1 MGSHDK
7 RLHCVLDCVCVGDLG
22 MRFCEAYELVY
33 HRGSGK
39 TVEVIRAQADIQA
52 ADSLNRIADN
62 QVVLRDHFAGLAMQ
76 GILVEA
82 GCYSASGVAKEAYE
96 MADAMLE
103 ARNK

>member
-1 MGSHDK
+1 MSKETGGPAFPCNGVVVK
-7 RLHCVLDCVCVGDLG
+7 TNCGG
-22 MRFCEAYELVY
+22 MIV
-33 HRGSGK
+33 
-39 TVEVIRAQADIQA
+39 
-52 ADSLNRIADN
+52 DSAGLTI
-62 QVVLRDHFAGLAMQ
+62 RDHFAGLAMQ